1 MNILF
6 VGALSWNPERFISL
20 CARGH
25 KLFGLWTKTMA
36 WEQGPYSFAKGFIT
50 DIALDDYIEVIK
62 KEKIDIIYS
71 LFQSYKPDAWSDLQN
86 DNMYG
91 VWDVLRKIFTD
102 RNKGLFDVP
111 IVRHWGFDTPYLDN
125 DILTAFDGHIF
136 CNKEKYVYWTTS
148 KNRGGLGIDLP
159 HDSERI
165 IFMDSDM
172 PKQEFMNNNF
182 TKKLSDI
189 DGQIHTVCIGRP
201 FGFDYNELTKR
212 GVCIHIYCNNYRD
225 ACEIISQQMSF
236 RDLTKLSRKH
246 IHINS
251 SLQVINESLEEIRA
265 KKSQWVSEFSKY
277 DAGWSYVNIQNMM
290 KWDLLDDK
298 AAIPNR
304 LSTYVLAGLPII
316 AEVLPGYYRYDIL
329 KKNGINIDFDPNN
342 YDELYKRLNNKE
354 TLYEKT
360 ERAKACRQKF
370 SFDYYID
377 NLIGYFQRIR
387 RIYFSKPRS
396 FDKMTLMVRSRD
408 LMRRGDGS
416 RQKKTISERVR
427 YVCAKIK
434 EQGLISISI
443 NRVKWFKALIFSPF
457 RRKIYRIKVDYI
469 KRFLLKEDIR
479 K

>member
-20 CARGH
+20 YDRGH
-25 KLFGLWTKTMA
+25 KLFGLWTKTLA

-50 DIALDDYIEVIK
+50 DIALDDYVEVIK

-71 LFQSYKPDAWSDLQN
+71 LFQSYRLDAWSNRQD
-86 DNMYG
+86 DNMCDP
-91 VWDVLRKIFTD
+91 WDVLRKIFTD

-111 IVRHWGFDTPYLDN
+111 IVRHWGFDTLYLDN

-159 HDSERI
+159 YDSERI

-189 DGQIHTVCIGRP
+189 DGQIHTVCVGRP
-201 FGFDYNELTKR
+201 FGFDYNELAKR
-212 GVCIHIYCNNYRD
+212 GIYVHIYCNNYRD
-225 ACEIISQQMSF
+225 VSEMISQQVSF
-236 RDLTKLSRKH
+236 RDLPKLSSEH
-246 IHINS
+246 IHIHS

-265 KKSQWVSEFSKY
+265 KKNQWVSEFSKY
-277 DAGWSYVNIQNMM
+277 DAGWSYVNIQSEM

-304 LSTYVLAGLPII
+304 LFTYMLAGLPII

-329 KKNGINIDFDPNN
+329 KKDRINIDFDPNN
-342 YDELYKRLNNKE
+342 YDELHKRLSDKK
-354 TLYEKT
+354 TLCEKT

-370 SFDYYID
+370 SFDYHID
-377 NLIGYFQRIR
+377 NLIDYFQCIR

-396 FDKMTLMVRSRD
+396 FDKMTLTVRSKD
-408 LMRRGDGS
+408 PMRKENGS
-416 RQKKTISERVR
+416 RQRKTISERVH
-427 YVCAKIK
+427 YVYAKIK
-434 EQGLISISI
+434 EPGLISI
-443 NRVKWFKALIFSPF
+443 NRVKWLKALILLPF
-457 RRKIYRIKVDYI
+457 RRKIDRIKVDYI